1 MVKNYQNFKHYK
13 LPITINPLDY
23 GKLIHKLDNTFIIHV
38 TSFTLAIITQFEE
51 FNEVK
56 FFRDGDLAFTFKDHK
71 IDENTFVRSIDNRK
85 FTFKNNELISIN
97 TNKIII
103 Q

>member
-1 MVKNYQNFKHYK
+1 MIKYQNYNHYK
-13 LPITINPLDY
+13 VPITINPLDY
-23 GKLIHKLDNTFIIHV
+23 GKLIYKNNNTYIISI
-38 TSFTLAIITQFEE
+38 TSKTLAIITQFEE

-56 FFRDGDLAFTFKDHK
+56 FFRDGDFAFTFKDH
-71 IDENTFVRSIDNRK
+71 IINNETFVRSIDNRK